1 MPADASQKSTRKSA
15 EAVGRS
21 ARKPTSKAKNLPKT
35 KNLPKSAPGRFV
47 RKTKAERQRE
57 IIEATVQLLG
67 EHGLQGVTV
76 SRIAAAAGIARG
88 TLYQHFPDREAVLEA
103 ALAVWGERSSAWLT
117 NPSGVDI
124 PERLLNI
131 AATHTTRLP
140 SEYNSFVRPFYQ
152 LLASNREPRLTRK
165 ITERQQEDFH
175 YLVELVDEGKR
186 QGSIRN
192 DVESE
197 DVAWSLLIHAW
208 AEDIAQMLG
217 ADKFITTGA
226 STRIIARLLATYTTP
241 SAKDSS

>member
-1 MPADASQKSTRKSA
+1 MPAGASQKSTRKST

-21 ARKPTSKAKNLPKT
+21 ARKPTPKN
-35 KNLPKSAPGRFV
+35 APGRFV

-57 IIEATVQLLG
+57 IVEATVQLLG
-67 EHGLQGVTV
+67 EYGLQGVTV
-76 SRIAAAAGIARG
+76 SRIAAAVGIARG
-88 TLYQHFPDREAVLEA
+88 ALYQHFPDREAVLEA
-103 ALAVWGERSSAWLT
+103 ALAVWGERSSTWLT
-117 NPSGVDI
+117 NPSGADI

-165 ITERQQEDFH
+165 ITERQQKDFR
-175 YLVELVDEGKR
+175 YLVELVEEGKH
-186 QGSIRN
+186 QGSIRS

-197 DVAWSLLIHAW
+197 DVAWSLLLHAW

-217 ADKFITTGA
+217 ADKFITAGA

-241 SAKDSS
+241 GAGDSP